1 MRTTMNRAVIA
12 VSSIALLA
20 IPTLAGAVPTPQV
33 VDRAPCQVSG
43 LLRLVPPPSTRG
55 VEPSP
60 FRFHGTITLTTA
72 PRVQVYALELS
83 AVDATCTCVRGL
95 PRTLGVPSPRP
106 FPWSAGAPQALDVE
120 CSSKTKLKG
129 LLGIV
134 RIATSA
140 EQAAPRIVGAPP
152 LPECS
157 GRLSFEP

>member
-1 MRTTMNRAVIA
+1 MA

-20 IPTLAGAVPTPQV
+20 IPTLAGAAPTPQV
-33 VDRAPCQVSG
+33 VDRAPCRVSG
-43 LLRLVPPPSTRG
+43 ALGLVPPPSTRG

-60 FRFHGTITLTTA
+60 FRYRGMITLTPA
-72 PRVQVYALELS
+72 PRIQVYTLELS
-83 AVDATCTCVRGL
+83 AADATCTCMRGL

-106 FPWSAGAPQALDVE
+106 FPWHGDAPQTLDVE

-157 GRLSFEP
+157 GRFSFEQ